1 LPRKTFKP
9 KWKSGSIRLLPG
21 GWHRPLRLRG
31 GKRDRRLTPIRV
43 IWVTS
48 NDGVE
53 RHTEG
58 LVQGI
63 KGASAVLNHTLLLQ
77 KLIAIERAIGVADNN
92 TVRNMVYESQSHLL
106 QIQRE
111 AVEVLPLRP
120 RIEMAR
126 RFQRMRQVA

>member
-1 LPRKTFKP
+1 
-9 KWKSGSIRLLPG
+9 
-21 GWHRPLRLRG
+21 
-31 GKRDRRLTPIRV
+31 V